1 MGDIGDSKMEQYLYS
16 ILDEHGNVTAK
27 DMTLDVAM
35 VLVRALF
42 MEYFNEPTIGY
53 QIVRQDKNDKE

>member
-1 MGDIGDSKMEQYLYS
+1 MTSKNDGRYKMEQYLYS
-16 ILDEHGNVTAK
+16 ILDEYGNVTAK

-35 VLVRALF
+35 VLLRALF

-53 QIVRQDKNDKE
+53 QMVRQEK

>member
-1 MGDIGDSKMEQYLYS
+1 MEEVLYS
-16 ILDEHGNVTAK
+16 VIDERGNVTAK
-27 DMTLDVAM
+27 DMTLDVAI

-53 QIVRQDKNDKE
+53 QIVRQDKKC

>member
-1 MGDIGDSKMEQYLYS
+1 MEQYLYS

-35 VLVRALF
+35 ILVRALF
-42 MEYFNEPTIGY
+42 MEYFNESTIGY
-53 QIVRQDKNDKE
+53 QIVRQDKNEKD